1 MKEKQAALYDL
12 LLGRLASGKYGFGD
26 ALHVKEIAAETGASK
41 YPIMSALRRLEAEG
55 FVRIVAQVGCQ
66 VVSRGAEEMGDF
78 FLMFSRMEGTMAELA
93 AQRGTGAEV
102 DKLAGINAQIR
113 RLPRREAASA
123 ERYRLLNREFHGL
136 LHSMSRSPRLHEQ
149 LRTSWAMSDFL
160 INQAN
165 EFSRHISAAAD
176 EHDEIICALR
186 RRDGPAARR
195 AMEGHIL
202 EFRLKVLE
210 ALGAVRAAA

>member
-1 MKEKQAALYDL
+1 VKEKQVVVYDL
-12 LLGRLASGKYGFGD
+12 LLGRLASGKYAFGD

-66 VVSRGAEEMGDF
+66 VVSPSADEMGDF

-93 AQRGTGAEV
+93 AQRGTAAEI
-102 DKLAGINAQIR
+102 DKLAAINAQIR
-113 RLPRREAASA
+113 RLPRREAESA
-123 ERYRLLNREFHGL
+123 ERYRLLNREFHGV
-136 LHSMSRSPRLHEQ
+136 LHSMSRSRRLHEE

-176 EHDEIICALR
+176 EHDEVVSAFR
-186 RRDGPAARR
+186 RRNGTAARR
-195 AMEGHIL
+195 AMEVHIL
-202 EFRLKVLE
+202 EFRLKVLD
-210 ALGAVRAAA
+210 ALSAVPAAA